1 MTPACCW
8 QHGISMIQ
16 ISLFGVHNNLLR
28 CFWNR
33 LPNPYLQPC
42 MLVKTRWGML
52 SPLLILPWCIGSK
65 RFWQE
70 FAYFTGRPKTINVI
84 ELWLVVKLPLSSP
97 PYKKKRVTIS
107 GLQTWTLG
115 RISIHPLWCMS
126 LKSVRARLGSFSL
139 ISILLTC
146 ACCKWQ
152 PLRKHCNR
160 PAC

>member
-42 MLVKTRWGML
+42 MLVKTGWGML

-84 ELWLVVKLPLSSP
+84 ELWLVVTPSLIPPLQ
-97 PYKKKRVTIS
+97 KKKGNNIRPSDLDPWKNFHSSFVMYVFEIS
-107 GLQTWTLG
+107 ESEVGVFQFDFHLA
-115 RISIHPLWCMS
+115 HMC
-126 LKSVRARLGSFSL
+126 
-139 ISILLTC
+139 LL
-146 ACCKWQ
+146 
-152 PLRKHCNR
+152 
-160 PAC
+160 